1 MTSADMH
8 QEAILETSA
17 PPGGHAAGPGVLD
30 HLRELYAY
38 RELLLMWTVREIRIR
53 YKQSVLGAGWAV
65 LQPVCLML
73 VFTAVFSYFARVPTG
88 DVPYPIFSYTGL
100 LPWTFLATSI
110 SFAVPAMMNNMQLI
124 SKIYFPREILPLACV
139 IVAFVDLLVASLV
152 FGGIAFYYDVRL
164 HAGIFWV
171 PMLLLLQTML
181 ILGVAFWLSALI
193 VSYRDL
199 RFVVPLGVQIWM
211 YASPIIYP
219 MSLVPEHLQ
228 PFYALN
234 PMAGLVTAYREVLLG
249 SGRPDPGQLA
259 TAAIISFVLLLSGYA
274 YFKRAET
281 EFADII

>member
-1 MTSADMH
+1 MTSVDTS
-8 QEAILETSA
+8 QEAILDTSA
-17 PPGGHAAGPGVLD
+17 LPGGHSAEPRIVD
-30 HLRELYAY
+30 HLRDLYAY

-88 DVPYPIFSYTGL
+88 DMPYPIFSFVGL

-139 IVAFVDLLVASLV
+139 IVALVDLLVASLV
-152 FGGIAFYYDVRL
+152 FVGMVFYYDL
-164 HAGIFWV
+164 HLTAGILWI
-171 PMLLLLQTML
+171 PLLLLLQTML
-181 ILGVAFWLSALI
+181 VLGVAFWLSALM
-193 VSYRDL
+193 VRYRDL
-199 RFVVPLGVQIWM
+199 RFVVPLGVQVWM
-211 YASPIIYP
+211 YACPIIYP

-249 SGRPDPGQLA
+249 SGRPDAGQVV
-259 TAAIISFVLLLSGYA
+259 TAAVISFALLLSGYA